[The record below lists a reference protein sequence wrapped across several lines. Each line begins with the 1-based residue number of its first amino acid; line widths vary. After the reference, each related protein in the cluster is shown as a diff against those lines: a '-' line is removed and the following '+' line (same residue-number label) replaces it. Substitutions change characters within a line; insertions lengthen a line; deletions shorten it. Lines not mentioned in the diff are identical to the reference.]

1 MDLVGV
7 DMETGKSL
15 SFKMVSLLL
24 AVAIVSG
31 LTYARWASALTL
43 EERCQTYKEKAG
55 TNLQKLNLNKATEEE
70 LQALPGVGIKTARA
84 IVDHR
89 KAISGYKSLK
99 QLKRVRGVGDKLYE
113 CLKDIVFVKSPPPSA
128 P

>member
-1 MDLVGV
+1 
-7 DMETGKSL
+7 METGKSL

-24 AVAIVSG
+24 AAAIVSC

-43 EERCQTYKEKAG
+43 EKRCQTYKEKAG
-55 TNLQKLNLNKATEEE
+55 PNLQKLDLNKATEEE
-70 LQALPGVGIKTARA
+70 LQALPGVGIKIAHA

-89 KAISGYKSLK
+89 KAIRGYKSLK
-99 QLKRVRGVGDKLYE
+99 QLKRVRGIGDKLYE
-113 CLKDIVFVKSPPPSA
+113 CLKDLVFVKSPPPSA

>member
-1 MDLVGV
+1 MDFAGV
-7 DMETGKSL
+7 DVEMGKSL

-43 EERCQTYKEKAG
+43 EKRCQTYKEKAG
-55 TNLQKLNLNKATEEE
+55 PNLQKLDLNKATEED

-84 IVDHR
+84 IVDHQ

-99 QLKRVRGVGDKLYE
+99 QLKRVRGVGDKLYK
-113 CLKDIVFVKSPPPSA
+113 CLKDLVFIKSPPPSA